1 MNSAIGIYDTH
12 DKAVD
17 AVKKLKESNFP
28 ASQLSILGR
37 ADVEVVDEE
46 MHIQSKNPINPAG
59 VGIGTTVGAA
69 LGILTGVGV
78 FAIPGLGFLYGAG
91 ALVGAIAGIDFGLIG
106 GGIASVLTTVGVKDE
121 EHERYKTELEEGK
134 YILVAQG
141 TEEEVARAR
150 EILEQH
156 GQYSRASIH

>member
-12 DKAVD
+12 DKAVE

-28 ASQLSILGR
+28 PKQLSIMGR

-121 EHERYKTELEEGK
+121 EHEHYKKELEEGK

-141 TEEEVARAR
+141 SEEEVKQAK
-150 EILEQH
+150 EILERH
-156 GQYSRASIH
+156 GQYSHASIH